1 MILGV
6 NNGDNDDGNSV
17 VDPDYDTR
25 NGDVDGHDDDNDNDG
40 GDFDDSACQ

>member
-6 NNGDNDDGNSV
+6 NDGGNSV
-17 VDPDYDTR
+17 DDADYDTR
-25 NGDVDGHDDDNDNDG
+25 NDGDVDGHDDDNDNDG